1 MKAAKT
7 AAPRSTPALV
17 TYLQPFRI
25 VADDGDQS
33 WNVTIEQV
41 NRGIWDYVK
50 LHEIVGGI
58 DVGLESPYHMIVCF
72 DGGLALPPIPELR
85 SVPRAVEF
93 FNRCLGALLLGGI
106 YCEAVTLDHIETGRI
121 LDWKYLRANFL
132 GDCGRYNGRRRRC
145 RSSYRNRF
153 QVCRDFYGSCGSV
166 NFALPTLVTALC
178 DSDSVLALG
187 HPHRRWCVPCEVAV
201 QFDIRTSRRREN
213 FKGCSCC
220 RAVIRWPSLRTN

>member
-7 AAPRSTPALV
+7 AAPRSTRWF

-106 YCEAVTLDHIETGRI
+106 YCEAVTLDHVETGRI
-121 LDWKYLRANFL
+121 LDWKYLRASGL
-132 GDCGRYNGRRRRC
+132 GNSLASQFHATIRMRMAPPIHAIELLSPRRIP
-145 RSSYRNRF
+145 
-153 QVCRDFYGSCGSV
+153 
-166 NFALPTLVTALC
+166 FARLETAAK
-178 DSDSVLALG
+178 DGFSVLSI
-187 HPHRRWCVPCEVAV
+187 VP
-201 QFDIRTSRRREN
+201 
-213 FKGCSCC
+213 G
-220 RAVIRWPSLRTN
+220 